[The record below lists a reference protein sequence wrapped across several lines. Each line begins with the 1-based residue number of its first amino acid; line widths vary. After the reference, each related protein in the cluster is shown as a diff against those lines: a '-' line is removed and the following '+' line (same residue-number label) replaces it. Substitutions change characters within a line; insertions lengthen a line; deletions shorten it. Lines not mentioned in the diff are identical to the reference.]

1 MSARLML
8 ASLAFICTATPVL
21 ASEQDRVSVEV
32 SVKDLDL
39 STTKGQNLLN
49 TRVSRAA
56 QKICRSHR
64 IGLAAR
70 ALEMDCVKSVLAR
83 TKPQVEVAIA
93 NFRSRTRIATVQVS
107 NIS

>member
-8 ASLAFICTATPVL
+8 ASLAITCTATPVL
-21 ASEQDRVSVEV
+21 ASSQEMVSVEV
-32 SVKDLDL
+32 SVEDLDL

-56 QKICRSHR
+56 KKICRTYH

-70 ALEMDCVKSVLAR
+70 ALEMECVKSVLAR

-93 NFRSRTRIATVQVS
+93 NSRSQTRIASVQVS
-107 NIS
+107 KIS